1 MQLKTTYLPAPS
13 PLPGPNQ
20 KNTAQGL
27 IIFHIILG
35 QQFPIYFQQVM
46 APLPRAKVT
55 PQSPP
60 FSSVGVDYLGPILV
74 KLKRSHVKRYGCL
87 FTCLAVRAVHIE
99 IAHDLTSDFF
109 IQAFSR
115 FVSRRGLPVEVFSDN
130 GTNFRGAEVEIKT
143 ALEKW
148 NIDRIDN
155 CLRRRGVAWHLNP
168 PLASHAGGVWERV
181 IRSIRKIFR
190 SLLGVQVVDDETLL
204 TFMAEVEKI
213 FNDRPLTPPSSD
225 PQDLEPLT
233 PSKLL
238 LLCPNVCQ
246 SPTETG
252 DVVSYVSKRWKQAH
266 YLADVFWKRWI
277 RKYIPALQLKQKW
290 LRPRPSLAVGDLVLV
305 VDEASPRGF
314 WPKGIVQEVFPDKHG
329 FVRQVLLRTVSS
341 VLRRDC
347 GNFAY

>member
-1 MQLKTTYLPAPS
+1 M
-13 PLPGPNQ
+13 
-20 KNTAQGL
+20 
-27 IIFHIILG
+27 
-35 QQFPIYFQQVM
+35 
-46 APLPRAKVT
+46 
-55 PQSPP
+55 
-60 FSSVGVDYLGPILV
+60 
-74 KLKRSHVKRYGCL
+74 
-87 FTCLAVRAVHIE
+87 
-99 IAHDLTSDFF
+99 LTSDSF

-115 FVSRRGLPVEVFSDN
+115 FVSRRGSPVEVFSDN

-155 CLRRRGVAWHLNP
+155 CLRRRGVTWHFNP
-168 PLASHAGGVWERV
+168 PLASHAGGVWERI

-190 SLLGVQVVDDETLL
+190 SLLGVQLVHDETLL

-213 FNDRPLTPPSSD
+213 LNDRPLTPPSSD

-238 LLCPNVCQ
+238 LLRPNVCQ
-246 SPTETG
+246 SPTETS
-252 DVVSYVSKRWKQAH
+252 DVVSYASKRWKQAH

-277 RKYIPALQLKQKW
+277 REYIPALQLKQKW

-314 WPKGIVQEVFPDKHG
+314 WTKGIVQEVFPDKHG
-329 FVRQVLLRTVSS
+329 FVRQVLVRTASS
-341 VLRRDC
+341 VLRRDVRKLC
-347 GNFAY
+347 LLEGALFERD